1 MTLPQLSILYEDDGL
16 LVVDKPAGLV
26 VNRAETVPGPTIQD
40 WMESQSWFGHAG
52 SPEAWNDPELVALY
66 KSRSGMVHRLDKDTS
81 GALLLAK
88 DPITMIELMRQFRD
102 RETEK
107 TYVALVHGKFSVS
120 QGTINLPLGRSQG
133 DRERFSVD
141 PEGKE
146 SETAY
151 EVLEYFVH
159 PPSSIKQ
166 KEARSYQGFSLVRL
180 MPKTGRTHQ
189 IRVHM
194 GFIKH
199 PLVGDLKY
207 VGRKRSRIDTLWCK
221 RQFLHAEKLCFTN
234 PKDKER
240 VCYASKLPADLEAV
254 LQDLK

>member
-1 MTLPQLSILYEDDGL
+1 MTLPQLPILFEDDGL
-16 LVVDKPAGLV
+16 LVVNKPAGLV
-26 VNRAETVPGPTIQD
+26 VNRAETVFTATIQD
-40 WMESQSWFGHAG
+40 WMEAQAWYGTSG
-52 SPEAWNDPELVALY
+52 STEAWSDPELVALY

-81 GALLLAK
+81 GVLLLAK
-88 DPITMIELMRQFRD
+88 NPTTMIELMRQFRD

-107 TYVALVHGKFSVS
+107 TYLALVHGKFSVQ
-120 QGTINLPLGRSQG
+120 QGIIKLPLGRSQG
-133 DRERFSVD
+133 DRERFAVD
-141 PEGKE
+141 PDGKE

-151 EVLEYFVH
+151 EVMEYFSLAPKSV
-159 PPSSIKQ
+159 KQ

-180 MPKTGRTHQ
+180 QPKTGRTHQ

-207 VGRKRSRIDTLWCK
+207 VGRKRSRIDEQWCA

-234 PKDKER
+234 PKDMKR
-240 VCYASKLPADLEAV
+240 VCYTSSLQADLEAV
-254 LQDLK
+254 LSALK

>member
-1 MTLPQLSILYEDDGL
+1 MTLPQLPIIYEDDGL

-26 VNRAETVPGPTIQD
+26 VNRAETVPGATIQD
-40 WMESQSWFGHAG
+40 WMEAQPWFGTAG
-52 SPEAWNDPELVALY
+52 SPEAWKDPELAALY

-81 GALLLAK
+81 GVLLLAK
-88 DPITMIELMRQFRD
+88 NPVTMIELMRQFRD
-102 RETEK
+102 RETDK
-107 TYVALVHGKFSVS
+107 TYLALVHGKFSVS
-120 QGTINLPLGRSQG
+120 QGIIKLPLGRSQG
-133 DRERFSVD
+133 DRERFAVD

-151 EVLEYFVH
+151 EVVEYFVNA
-159 PPSSIKQ
+159 PASIKQ

-180 MPKTGRTHQ
+180 QPKTGRTHQ

-207 VGRKRSRIDTLWCK
+207 VGRKRSRIDELWCK

-234 PKDKER
+234 PKDKKR
-240 VCYASKLPADLEAV
+240 VCYTSNLPADLETV
-254 LQDLK
+254 LNALK